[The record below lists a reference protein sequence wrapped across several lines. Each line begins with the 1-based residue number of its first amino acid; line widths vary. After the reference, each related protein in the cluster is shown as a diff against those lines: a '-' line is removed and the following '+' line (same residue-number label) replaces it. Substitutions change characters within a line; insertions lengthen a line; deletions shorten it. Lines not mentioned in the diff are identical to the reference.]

1 MSNYFEKQDLFL
13 EPTVKQY
20 GSHMV
25 MTNVHKQN
33 KTKYINIDT
42 TFRDEYNNNELVN
55 YNVTLPERINDIKK
69 MTVKSVELPMT
80 MYNISATL
88 GNNYFKLR
96 NDDPNRPVSTMIT
109 LSDGLYTMASLQ
121 SEITGQISNLTNV
134 LGIIPAS
141 SLNYLRF
148 DIQNNK
154 SRFFRNFLPSPENGL
169 ENDID
174 LIIDFAIDKY
184 GNFDKYNFKS
194 KLGWLLG
201 YRNTSYTIK
210 NQYETNTFDPYIY
223 EVSETLVDL
232 YGSKYLYLAIDEF
245 SKNNPNS
252 FVTPLPTSLINKS
265 IIARIALDKTNY
277 GFNSILTANMYN
289 GLLISD
295 VRTYTGKIDLQKLN
309 LQLLNEFGHPVS
321 LNGMDFSLC
330 LEVEYE

>member
-1 MSNYFEKQDLFL
+1 MSNYNTDLFL

-25 MTNVHKQN
+25 MTNVHKAN

-42 TFRDEYNNNELVN
+42 RFRDEYNNNELVN

-69 MTVKSVELPMT
+69 MTVKSVEIPMT
-80 MYNISATL
+80 MYNISSAL
-88 GNNYFKLR
+88 GNNYFKVTNSQPESNVYL
-96 NDDPNRPVSTMIT
+96 STIIT
-109 LSDGLYTMASLQ
+109 LRDGTYDMTSLKT
-121 SEITGQISNLTNV
+121 EINYQINNLINSLGEV
-134 LGIIPAS
+134 LANK
-141 SLNYLRF
+141 LNYLRY

-154 SRFFRNFLPSPENGL
+154 SVFYREFVDDSPN
-169 ENDID
+169 

-210 NQYETNTFDPYIY
+210 NQYYANSNNQYIY
-223 EVSETLVDL
+223 EISDTIIDL
-232 YGSKYLYLAIDEF
+232 NGSKYLYLAIDEF
-245 SKNNPNS
+245 SKSNPSS
-252 FVTPLPTSLINKS
+252 FVTPLPTSFINKS
-265 IIARIALDKTNY
+265 IIARITLDKTTY
-277 GFNSILTANMYN
+277 GFNSILPSNMYN
-289 GLLISD
+289 GLLVSD
-295 VRTYTGKIDLQKLN
+295 VRTYSGKIDIQKLN
-309 LQLLNEFGHPVS
+309 LQLLNDFGNPIS

>member
-1 MSNYFEKQDLFL
+1 MSNYFENRDLFL
-13 EPTVKQY
+13 EPKVNQY

-80 MYNISATL
+80 MYNISAAL

-96 NDDPNRPVSTMIT
+96 NDDPNTPVSGMIT

-121 SEITGQISNLTNV
+121 TEITGQISNLTNV
-134 LGIIPAS
+134 LGIIAGN
-141 SLNYLRF
+141 SLNYLIF

-154 SRFFRNFLPSPENGL
+154 SRFFRESLDKLNTD
-169 ENDID
+169 DID
-174 LIIDFAIDKY
+174 LIIDFAVDKY

-201 YRNTSYTIK
+201 YRNTTYTIK
-210 NQYETNTFDPYIY
+210 NEYETNNLNPYIY
-223 EVSETLVDL
+223 EISEAFTDL
-232 YGSKYLYLAIDEF
+232 NGSKYLYLAIDEF

-277 GFNSILTANMYN
+277 GFNSILPANMYN

-295 VRTYTGKIDLQKLN
+295 VRTYTGKIDVQKLN
-309 LQLLNEFGHPVS
+309 LQLLNDFGNPVS

>member
-1 MSNYFEKQDLFL
+1 MSNYFENRDLFL
-13 EPTVKQY
+13 EPKVNQY

-80 MYNISATL
+80 MYNISAAL
-88 GNNYFKLR
+88 GNNYFKVS
-96 NDDPNRPVSTMIT
+96 NDNPGTPVSTMIT

-121 SEITGQISNLTNV
+121 TEITDQINNLTNV
-134 LGIIPAS
+134 LGVDAAN

-148 DIQNNK
+148 DVQNNK
-154 SRFFRNFLPSPENGL
+154 SRFFRNIFTTSD
-169 ENDID
+169 DID
-174 LIIDFAIDKY
+174 LIIDFAVDKY

-201 YRNTSYTIK
+201 YRNTNYTIK
-210 NQYETNTFDPYIY
+210 NQYDTNPNNQHIY
-223 EVSETLVDL
+223 EVSDTLLDL
-232 YGSKYLYLAIDEF
+232 NGSKYLYLAIDEF

-309 LQLLNEFGHPVS
+309 LQLLNEFGNPVS

>member
-1 MSNYFEKQDLFL
+1 MSNYFENRDLFL
-13 EPTVKQY
+13 EPKVNQY

-80 MYNISATL
+80 MYNISAAL
-88 GNNYFKLR
+88 GNNYFKVS
-96 NDDPNRPVSTMIT
+96 NDNPDTPVSTMIT
-109 LSDGLYTMASLQ
+109 LSDGLYTMESLQ
-121 SEITGQISNLTNV
+121 SEITGQINNLTNV
-134 LGIIPAS
+134 LGIIAGN

-154 SRFFRNFLPSPENGL
+154 SRFSRAYLPTTENRL
-169 ENDID
+169 ANDID
-174 LIIDFAIDKY
+174 LIIDFAVDKY

-201 YRNTSYTIK
+201 YRNTNYTIK
-210 NQYETNTFDPYIY
+210 NQYDTNPNNQHIY
-223 EVSETLVDL
+223 EVSETLLDL

-277 GFNSILTANMYN
+277 GFNSILPANMYN

-295 VRTYTGKIDLQKLN
+295 VRTYTGKIDVQKLN
-309 LQLLNEFGHPVS
+309 LQLLNDFGNPVS